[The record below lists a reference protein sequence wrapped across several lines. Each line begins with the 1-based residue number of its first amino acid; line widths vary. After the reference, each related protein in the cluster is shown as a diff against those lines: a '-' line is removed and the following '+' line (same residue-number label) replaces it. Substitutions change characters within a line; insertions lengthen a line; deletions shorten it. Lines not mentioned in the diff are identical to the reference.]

1 MLRNQVVEYLQN
13 HWTNEEGQLYELFV
27 GIPWSEY
34 LNEMLSDQTYD
45 GQITLNTVAHLCNV
59 CIRVIASLA
68 PQTSVNQGNTQQQT
82 LILGHYA
89 DGPGDHNM

>member
-13 HWTNEEGQLYELFV
+13 HWTNEEPYELFV

-34 LNEMLSDQTYD
+34 LNEMLSDQTYG
-45 GQITLNTVAHLCNV
+45 GQITLNTVTHLYNV

-82 LILGHYA
+82 LVLGH
-89 DGPGDHNM
+89 